1 MSFWEGREEG
11 RGGGGVRY
19 GTGEGGGSCW
29 SRAIIGG
36 AEKNC
41 GDVGGRVTGVVVRDG
56 DGGRF
61 DVIDVMGIAVILCC

>member
-1 MSFWEGREEG
+1 MFDMVQ
-11 RGGGGVRY
+11 VRVVVLV
-19 GTGEGGGSCW
+19 GPV
-29 SRAIIGG
+29 IIGG

-61 DVIDVMGIAVILCC
+61 EVIDVMGIAAIL